1 MKIEMEKTTANK
13 IYFLLLY
20 LTLILGAGCKK
31 EDRLDHIDSSSPAP
45 AQVSN
50 IKIAATPG
58 GAMINYKIPK
68 DPNFFYAKAE
78 YEIRP
83 GVFREAKC
91 SYYNDTL
98 AIVGYGDTLSH
109 QVRIYSV
116 GKNEK
121 ASAPVTVSIVPL
133 SPPVR
138 TVFKDLNLTA
148 AFGGVRIGFKNPSQ
162 ANLAIELLM
171 DSTGA
176 GAWTTLNTFYTGALE
191 GSFSSRGLDS
201 VQKKFAVVLWDRWN
215 NRSDTLIRTLTPL
228 YEELIPKNKFSIL
241 QLPTDVYKPAEPQ
254 YGLAN
259 VFNGGT
265 LWNGIWA
272 SANNSVIPQWF
283 TLDLGQQVVL
293 SRFKEFQVNTDHFYI
308 ASALKT
314 FEIWGS
320 NNPNPDGS
328 FDASWTLLGTFHSF
342 KPSGLPMGQTNQDD
356 YNYACANGE
365 DFEFENVIPAVR
377 FIRLNALE
385 SYSSAGQI
393 VISELTFWG
402 QIKH

>member
-1 MKIEMEKTTANK
+1 MKKTTANT
-13 IYFLLLY
+13 IYFLLLF
-20 LTLILGAGCKK
+20 LTLILAAGCKK
-31 EDRLDHIDSSSPAP
+31 EDRLDHIDPSSTIP

-50 IKIAATPG
+50 IKIFATPG

-68 DPNFFYAKAE
+68 DPSFSYAKAI

-98 AIVGYGDTLSH
+98 ALVGYGDTLSH

-121 ASAPVTVSIVPL
+121 ASEPISISIVPL

-138 TVFKDLNLTA
+138 TVFKDLSLTA

-162 ANLAIELLM
+162 ANLAIQLLM
-171 DSTGA
+171 DSTGS
-176 GAWTTLNTFYTGALE
+176 GAWTTLNTFYTGAPE

-215 NRSDTLIRTLTPL
+215 NKSDTLTRLLTPL
-228 YEELIPKNKFSIL
+228 FEELIPKDKWSVL
-241 QLPTDVYKPAEPQ
+241 RLPTDVYIPADPNYPLEKI
-254 YGLAN
+254 YDGRIGWAGL
-259 VFNGGT
+259 
-265 LWNGIWA
+265 WA
-272 SANNSVIPQWF
+272 SANNSKIPQWF
-283 TLDLGQQVVL
+283 TLDLGQTVVL
-293 SRFKEFQVNTDHFYI
+293 SRFKEYQLESNHFYSG
-308 ASALKT
+308 SALKT
-314 FEIWGS
+314 FELWGS
-320 NNPNPDGS
+320 TNPNPDGS
-328 FDASWTLLGTFHSF
+328 FDNSWTFLGTFHSF
-342 KPSGLPMGQTNQDD
+342 KPSGLPLGQTNQDD
-356 YNYACANGE
+356 YNYAYVNGE
-365 DFEFENVIPAVR
+365 DFDFANVVPPVR
-377 FIRLNALE
+377 YIRLNALE
-385 SYSSAGQI
+385 SYSSSGQI